1 MIRVTN
7 LSKIYQTGSI
17 EVRALLNISLEV
29 VTGEFVAIMGPSGS
43 GKSTLMNVL
52 GCLDRPTSGC
62 YQLDNLAV
70 STLDDKELATIRN
83 RKIGFVF
90 QTFNLLGRT
99 SAVANVEVP
108 LMYGGVNRK
117 ARRQRALEA
126 LAKVG
131 LSPRA
136 FHKPNELSGGERQ
149 RVAIARAIVSNPA
162 IILADEPTGALD
174 TKSGTEVMAILEG
187 LHQQGLTII
196 VVTHDREIANHTQR
210 IYHFRDG
217 EIQYLEEVKNRV
229 IAVADRVS

>member
-217 EIQYLEEVKNRV
+217 EIQYIEEVKNRV